1 MLFFIFCNKLFFFL
15 YIQLNGLNTLCGQLS
30 RVQNPHSVMS
40 KALDT
45 TRHEL
50 QFKDV
55 FKPEEGKE
63 YYVCTIYYLVYSP
76 QEFVI
81 PYTKVCLHSQ

>member
-1 MLFFIFCNKLFFFL
+1 MLFGFDMLIDFFIFLIIFSL

-50 QFKDV
+50 QLKDV

-63 YYVCTIYYLVYSP
+63 YYVCTFIIYYNIY
-76 QEFVI
+76 I
-81 PYTKVCLHSQ
+81 PFI

>member
-1 MLFFIFCNKLFFFL
+1 MLFGFDMLIDFFIFLIIFSL

-50 QFKDV
+50 QLKDV

-63 YYVCTIYYLVYSP
+63 YYVCTIYYL
-76 QEFVI
+76 
-81 PYTKVCLHSQ
+81 L